1 MLYMLWLGRLDFWF
15 VPRFL
20 QANDTTSTPWDEAGG
35 MIAETTG
42 DG

>member
-1 MLYMLWLGRLDFWF
+1 MLWLGRLDWF

-20 QANDTTSTPWDEAGG
+20 QANDTNSTPWYEAGG
-35 MIAETTG
+35 MIAETG